1 MSITVTPQD
10 EFNRELVNNLHP
22 ADWTNPV
29 PAGRYNLVVVGA
41 GPAGLVAAAGA
52 AGLGARV
59 ALVERHLMGGDCLNF
74 GCVPSKALLKA
85 AHKAHDGGL
94 IPDFARVMADMRQ
107 KRARLA
113 PHDSVERFSDLGV
126 DVFLGAGRFVSTS
139 ALEVAGK
146 TLNFHRAVI
155 STGARAALPPIPGLS
170 DANPLTN
177 ESLFSLE
184 KLPKRLIV
192 IGAGPIGCEMAQ
204 AFRRFGAEVTLV
216 EMADRLVPIEDPD
229 ASAVLRSQ
237 FEKEGISLIL
247 KASVVRVA
255 ADTGG
260 KSVVID
266 DNGQERTLQADE
278 ILVAAGRIPNIE
290 GLELETA
297 KVEYHRR
304 GVTVN
309 DRLQTTNPRIYAAGD
324 ICSPYQF
331 THSADAMAR
340 IVLQN
345 ALFFG
350 RKKMSALVMPW
361 ATYTAPE
368 IAHVGMTAQQAAEK
382 GEAVMTLTV
391 QMAEIDRAVL
401 DEDSGGFARVH
412 IARKSGQ
419 VLGATMVAAHAG
431 ESIGEMS
438 LAITSGLKMGDIGAT
453 IHPYP
458 TQAEIWKALANA
470 HRRESFTPRIAAVFR
485 FFLNFFA
492 REAG

>member
-1 MSITVTPQD
+1 MSVTITPQD
-10 EFNRELVNNLHP
+10 EYNRELVNNLHP
-22 ADWTNPV
+22 ADWTNPE

-59 ALVERHLMGGDCLNF
+59 ALVERHLMGGDCLNY

-94 IPDFARVMADMRQ
+94 TPDFARVMADMRQ
-107 KRARLA
+107 KRAHLA
-113 PHDSVERFSDLGV
+113 PHDSVARFSDLGV
-126 DVFLGAGRFVSTS
+126 DVFLGAGRFVSAN

-155 STGARAALPPIPGLS
+155 TTGARAALPPIPGLS
-170 DANPLTN
+170 DVNPLTN

-204 AFRRFGAEVTLV
+204 AFRRFGAEVTVV
-216 EMADRLVPIEDPD
+216 EMADRLVPIEDPE
-229 ASAVLRSQ
+229 ASAVLRDQ

-247 KASVVRVA
+247 KAAVVRVE
-255 ADTGG
+255 ADAGA
-260 KSVVID
+260 KSVVIN
-266 DNGQERTLQADE
+266 DNGQERTLQADD

-290 GLELETA
+290 GLDLETA
-297 KVEYHRR
+297 QVEYHRR

-382 GEAVMTLTV
+382 DEAVMTLTA
-391 QMAEIDRAVL
+391 QMSEIDRAVL
-401 DEDSGGFARVH
+401 DEDTGGFARVH
-412 IARKSGQ
+412 IARKSGR

-431 ESIGEMS
+431 ESIAEMS
-438 LAITSGLKMGDIGAT
+438 LAITSGLKIADIGAT

-485 FFLNFFA
+485 FFLKFFT
-492 REAG
+492 RK

>member
-29 PAGRYNLVVVGA
+29 PAGRYNLVIVGA

-113 PHDSVERFSDLGV
+113 PHDSVARFSDLGV
-126 DVFLGAGRFVSTS
+126 DVFLGAGHFVSTN

-204 AFRRFGAEVTLV
+204 AFRRFGAEVTIV

-229 ASAVLRSQ
+229 ASAVLRRQ

-290 GLELETA
+290 GLDLEAA
-297 KVEYHRR
+297 KVDYHRR

-309 DRLQTTNPRIYAAGD
+309 DRLQTTNSRIYAAGD

-401 DEDSGGFARVH
+401 EEDSGGFARVH
-412 IARKSGQ
+412 IARKSGR

-485 FFLNFFA
+485 FFLNFFS
-492 REAG
+492 RKAG

>member
-29 PAGRYNLVVVGA
+29 PAGRYNLVIVGA

-113 PHDSVERFSDLGV
+113 PHDSVARFSDLGV
-126 DVFLGAGRFVSTS
+126 DVFLGAGHFVSTN

-204 AFRRFGAEVTLV
+204 AFRRFGAEVTIV

-229 ASAVLRSQ
+229 ASAVLRRQ

-290 GLELETA
+290 GLDLEAA
-297 KVEYHRR
+297 KVDYHRR

-309 DRLQTTNPRIYAAGD
+309 DRLQTTNSRIYAAGD

-401 DEDSGGFARVH
+401 EEDSGGFARVH
-412 IARKSGQ
+412 IARKSGR